1 MICEMKSQRLE
12 AGQEGAI
19 HLSRT
24 PHEVAFIAAQI
35 ERKEVV
41 YSVVLAARAKKPL
54 DL

>member
-1 MICEMKSQRLE
+1 LKLGRKVRFIY
-12 AGQEGAI
+12 QE
-19 HLSRT
+19 R

-41 YSVVLAARAKKPL
+41 YSFVLAARAKKPL